1 MDDGANDRFPVLTE
15 RVDLMTLR
23 KGAKFL
29 TATAAALTVLLAGCS
44 GGGGAASPAAPG
56 GDGAKEPYKVG
67 VLVALTGSY
76 AALGVPEKQSVE
88 LYMKNLNESG
98 GINGH
103 PVELV
108 VADTASNEGNA
119 VNQLRKLVTQ
129 DQVHAVIGP
138 SSSGESVALR
148 PFSKQL
154 KTPVIALA
162 SAEAIVQP
170 ADEASYMFKE
180 FLDTKLSLK
189 AQMQYAKDQGWTK
202 VALLSTNNGYGQDAA
217 NSFDAE
223 VQAAGLE
230 LVGKEVFNADA
241 TDVTAQLSKLGSA
254 NPDVVMVWAVN
265 PANAVVAKTA
275 ATLNFGPAIFHSPG
289 AGSPDY
295 IKNAGDT
302 AEGTILQGSKVLA
315 YESMGADDKQKAVT
329 QALVDA
335 YQAAHNEAPGQ
346 YAANGWDGA
355 IILEAGLKQIE
366 RSNDVQATRDA
377 LRDALENKTK
387 GLVGVNAI
395 YDFTPD
401 YHGPTTLTGLAVLG
415 VENGK
420 FVVKTTY

>member
-1 MDDGANDRFPVLTE
+1 
-15 RVDLMTLR
+15 MTHR
-23 KGAKFL
+23 RGAKFL
-29 TATAAALTVLLAGCS
+29 TATAAAVTVLLAGCS
-44 GGGGAASPAAPG
+44 GGGTPAAPG
-56 GDGAKEPYKVG
+56 GDAGAKEPYKVG

-76 AALGVPEKQSVE
+76 AALGVPEKQAVE
-88 LYMKNLNESG
+88 LYTKNLNDAG
-98 GINGH
+98 GVNGH
-103 PVELV
+103 KIELV

-138 SSSGESVALR
+138 SSSGESIALR

-170 ADEASYMFKE
+170 SDEAAYMFKE

-217 NSFDAE
+217 NSFDE
-223 VQAAGLE
+223 QVKDAGLE

-241 TDVTAQLSKLGSA
+241 TDVTAQLSKLSA
-254 NPDVVMVWAVN
+254 ASPDVVMVWAVN

-275 ATLNFGPAIFHSPG
+275 ATLNFKPAIFHSPG
-289 AGSPDY
+289 AGSPAY
-295 IKNAGDT
+295 ITNSGDA
-302 AEGTILQGSKVLA
+302 AEGTILRGSKVLA
-315 YESMGADDKQKAVT
+315 YESMKADDKQHAVT
-329 QALVDA
+329 KALVDA
-335 YQAAHNEAPGQ
+335 YQGAHNEAPGQ

-387 GLVGVNAI
+387 DLVGVNAI
-395 YDFTPD
+395 YNFTPE